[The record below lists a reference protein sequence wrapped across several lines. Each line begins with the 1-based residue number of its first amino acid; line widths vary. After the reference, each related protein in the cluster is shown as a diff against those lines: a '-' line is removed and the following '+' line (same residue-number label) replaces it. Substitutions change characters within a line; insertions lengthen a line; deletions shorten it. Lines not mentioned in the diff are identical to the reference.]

1 MSPLF
6 RAVRQRFS
14 VIVSLL
20 LLIVISV
27 TFLSGFISASLDLN
41 RFILHRYAAYATI
54 AIATVHVA
62 LHWRLLIAQGRKWLL
77 PSGRSEA
84 RATRMSAASAR
95 TTWRSEGSTPTRR
108 GEATLHFGRRSFLAV
123 ALGVLAGLGLGRW
136 WAGHTPPP
144 VFAEGDDLG
153 QVYHRWSTPTYAGIL
168 AKSIHFTP
176 QPGVYKAYPGA
187 TTVVLPPVPT
197 PGGLALAEV
206 LARRRSIREYSGR
219 ALTLEELSRLLHGAT
234 GITDQRDPTL
244 FFRSVPSSG
253 ALYPLEVYPIIF
265 DVAGVA
271 PGVYHYDVL
280 RHRLNV
286 VRSGDVRTAVFQ
298 AGLSQDMFRTAPLVL
313 VITGFFPRVQFKYAD
328 RSYRYIMLEAG
339 HLGQNVYLTAT
350 ALGLAPCGVGAFF
363 DDDFNRLIEVDGDEE
378 LTVYVM
384 CIGARG

>member
-14 VIVSLL
+14 VVVSLL
-20 LLIVISV
+20 LLLVISL
-27 TFLSGFISASLDLN
+27 TFLSGFISSSLDLN

-54 AIATVHVA
+54 AIAAVHVA
-62 LHWRLLIAQGRKWLL
+62 LHWRLLIAQVRKWLL
-77 PSGRSEA
+77 PSGRAEA
-84 RATRMSAASAR
+84 RAARNDAIGTSTTR
-95 TTWRSEGSTPTRR
+95 RSEGGVSVRR
-108 GEATLHFGRRSFLAV
+108 GEATPYFGRRSFLAV
-123 ALGVLAGLGLGRW
+123 VLGVLAGLGLGRW
-136 WAGHTPPP
+136 WAGRTPPP

-168 AKSIHFTP
+168 AKSIQIAP

-187 TTVVLPPVPT
+187 TTVALPPVPA
-197 PGGLALAEV
+197 PGGPTLAEV
-206 LARRRSIREYSGR
+206 LARRRSIREYAGR

-234 GITDQRDPTL
+234 GITDRRDPTL

-280 RHRLNV
+280 RHRLNA
-286 VRSGDVRTAVFQ
+286 VRRGDLRTAVFQ
-298 AGLSQDMFRTAPLVL
+298 AGLSQEMFRTAPLVL
-313 VITGFFPRVQFKYAD
+313 VITGLFPRVQFKYVD

-363 DDDFNRLIEVDGDEE
+363 DDDFNRLIEVDGNEE

-384 CIGARG
+384 CIGARE